1 MLGFP
6 VNKIRIENSI
16 CVYFVTLQVMIFQY
30 HFKYLQKDSFGLFG
44 NPNTFVTLIKILE
57 KYENNNEI

>member
-1 MLGFP
+1 M
-6 VNKIRIENSI
+6 I
-16 CVYFVTLQVMIFQY
+16 CQY
-30 HFKYLQKDSFGLFG
+30 HFKYLQKDNFGLFG